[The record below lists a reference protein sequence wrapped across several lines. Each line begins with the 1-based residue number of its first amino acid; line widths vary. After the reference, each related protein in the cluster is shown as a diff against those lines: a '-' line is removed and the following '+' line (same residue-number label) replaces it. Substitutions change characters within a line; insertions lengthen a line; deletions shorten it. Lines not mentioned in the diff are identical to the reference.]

1 MLRPVNED
9 RLGRLPQIAEL
20 ACTNRFVYSP
30 THRASNARRHALVY
44 EYYRR
49 HDHPLCIQI
58 TMRYVI
64 FASAALATGL
74 FAESAAGRP
83 ASDAPPAAAQD
94 TTRIMSRLRALE
106 RETGGTIGVH
116 ALHVESGRTVSLRG
130 SQPFF
135 MASVTKFPL
144 AVHILR
150 EVERGRISLAD
161 TVTITQAQMSP
172 GRSPI
177 RDGARGGVARVTVEA
192 LVRAAVSDSDN
203 TANDAL
209 QRLGGGPAAVG
220 RTMQALGIR
229 GIRVDRPYTALS
241 AVGARVDASDVRDTA
256 TPRAATALLVALWQ
270 GRALN
275 RANTLRLLGWMT
287 QSRNP
292 ETRIVAGVPAG
303 SSVAHKTGT
312 WGGMNGGALSAL
324 NDVGMVTLPGGRGHL
339 AVAIFVR
346 NTPRGMGVVDPAVAR
361 ITRAVV
367 DELAPARR

>member
-1 MLRPVNED
+1 MRH
-9 RLGRLPQIAEL
+9 IIL
-20 ACTNRFVYSP
+20 A
-30 THRASNARRHALVY
+30 A
-44 EYYRR
+44 
-49 HDHPLCIQI
+49 
-58 TMRYVI
+58 
-64 FASAALATGL
+64 AALAL
-74 FAESAAGRP
+74 AA
-83 ASDAPPAAAQD
+83 ASPSEAQD
-94 TTRIMSRLRALE
+94 TTRIMRRLRALE
-106 RETGGTIGVH
+106 AETGGTIGVH
-116 ALHVESGRTVSLRG
+116 ARHLQSGKTVSLRG

-177 RDGARGGVARVTVEA
+177 RDGARGGVARVTVEE

-229 GIRVDRPYTALS
+229 GIRVDRPYTGLTAI
-241 AVGARVDASDVRDTA
+241 GARVDASDPRDTA
-256 TPRAATALLVALWQ
+256 TPEAATALLAALQ
-270 GRALN
+270 NGRALN
-275 RANTLRLLGWMT
+275 RANTARLLGWMT

-292 ETRIVAGVPAG
+292 ATRIVAGAPAG
-303 SSVAHKTGT
+303 ALVAHKTGT
-312 WGGMNGGALSAL
+312 WTGPGNAGLSAL
-324 NDVGMVTLPGGRGHL
+324 NDVGIIRLPGGSGHL

-346 NTPRGMGVVDPAVAR
+346 NTAKRMGEVDPAVAR
-361 ITRAVV
+361 ITRALV
-367 DELAPARR
+367 DEFAPARR